1 MPTIKAVDGTEE
13 LYNTAVSDIQSNIVV
28 TNGLITGNLAYVD
41 SGTLATTYGA
51 GNFIALK
58 FDDLDEDADTIMV
71 GLTPSDNQLV
81 DILDVTGGK
90 EVFEVE
96 NVATQKFIVQATDD
110 NGRVFTKYYDISRL
124 VCASE

>member
-13 LYNTAVSDIQSNIVV
+13 LYDTAVSDIQSNIVV

-71 GLTPSDNQLV
+71 GLTPSDNELV

-90 EVFEVE
+90 EVFEVN

-124 VCASE
+124 VCATE

>member
-28 TNGLITGNLAYVD
+28 TNGVITGNLAYVD

-51 GNFIALK
+51 GNFIALE

-90 EVFEVE
+90 EVFEVN

-124 VCASE
+124 VCATE

>member
-51 GNFIALK
+51 GNFIALE
-58 FDDLDEDADTIMV
+58 FDDLDENADTIMV
-71 GLTPSDNQLV
+71 GLTPSTNELV

-124 VCASE
+124 VCAAE

>member
-110 NGRVFTKYYDISRL
+110 YGRVFTKYYDISRL
-124 VCASE
+124 VCATE